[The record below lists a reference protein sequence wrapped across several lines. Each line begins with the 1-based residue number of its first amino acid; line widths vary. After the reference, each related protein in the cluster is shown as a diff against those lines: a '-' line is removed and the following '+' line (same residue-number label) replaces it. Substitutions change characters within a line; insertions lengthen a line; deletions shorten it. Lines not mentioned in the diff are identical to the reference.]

1 MDTMGTGE
9 AAVTDE
15 RDWSLLPEDLL
26 LIAMGWMEVPDVIRW
41 GAVCS
46 SWCAAYSTFC
56 RLRLPMPKQASCLL
70 YACDAFGAD
79 GAALY
84 SPSSDT
90 TYRLPFP
97 GRPPPLHGVA
107 GSVHGWLFTTDQAAN
122 PYLLNPLTG
131 ERAALPP
138 VSTLERVKSSFLD
151 ADGDAVY
158 SVDHAWTTTSGPD
171 VRQLTAQSVRDSTYL
186 QVAVSAGG
194 AAASCVV
201 LLLHA
206 PHAEL
211 SFARPGDER

>member
-1 MDTMGTGE
+1 
-9 AAVTDE
+9 
-15 RDWSLLPEDLL
+15 
-26 LIAMGWMEVPDVIRW
+26 
-41 GAVCS
+41 
-46 SWCAAYSTFC
+46 
-56 RLRLPMPKQASCLL
+56 
-70 YACDAFGAD
+70 
-79 GAALY
+79 
-84 SPSSDT
+84 
-90 TYRLPFP
+90 
-97 GRPPPLHGVA
+97 LHGVA

-186 QVAVSAGG
+186 QVAISPGG
-194 AAASCVV
+194 AAASCGV

-211 SFARPGDER
+211 SFARPGDERWTPLSQHLAPRRSSLAPSSASSTMTTTACSTCSGTPP